1 MSFIDGVDNDLLV
14 SVIMTP
20 EGCQK
25 ILQVVSGN
33 GHHAKNGTILK
44 SIIKKLDF

>member
-25 ILQVVSGN
+25 VLQVVSGN
-33 GHHAKNGTILK
+33 GHHTKNGTILK